1 MIYTLGKDYNTLL
14 KAIKEN
20 LKESFIIF
28 MDSKIHS
35 VNMPFP
41 KNSNLWVRH
50 SIGSIKYWIMV

>member
-1 MIYTLGKDYNTLL
+1 MCYTLGKDYNTLL

-20 LKESFIIF
+20 LKESFIMS

-41 KNSNLWVRH
+41 KNSNLWEKH